1 MMDLDRRTFLSM
13 LAGSFCLKLLPLDGA
28 AKQAVLY
35 RGTLPK
41 FDHNLIKWSPFIHVV
56 DQAALV
62 SRGVIDLSHTCKC
75 GKVFHG
81 VYTTAIVKERKFT
94 REALITAK
102 EEAKERGV
110 RGLRHLWDE
119 VLESELIRH
128 HECPLQPEGS

>member
-41 FDHNLIKWSPFIHVV
+41 FDHNLIRWSPFRPAME
-56 DQAALV
+56 QAVLV
-62 SRGVIDLSHTCKC
+62 SKGVINITHTCKC

-81 VYTTAIVKERKFT
+81 VYTTAIVKEQKFT
-94 REALITAK
+94 RESLIAAK
-102 EEAKERGV
+102 EEAKEMGV

-119 VLESELIRH
+119 VLESGLIRH
-128 HECPLQPEGS
+128 PECPLQG